1 MISLSIISFLFG
13 AALGQRFKV
22 VILVP
27 AMAIVMAF
35 SLAVTHL
42 QAAWQIVGIAVTTA
56 FCLQCGYFVG
66 IVVRNS
72 RVANPSQGSSAF
84 RSAQT
89 SRRQTAR

>member
-1 MISLSIISFLFG
+1 MISLSMISFLFG

-35 SLAVTHL
+35 SLVFTRL
-42 QAAWQIVGIAVTTA
+42 QAAWQIVGIAVTA
-56 FCLQCGYFVG
+56 ALCLQCGYFVG

-72 RVANPSQGSSAF
+72 LVANPSRGSLPF
-84 RSAQT
+84 RSAET